1 MGNNKR
7 RNTIMELNEIV
18 IPSLGEGQ
26 DVVVKG
32 EDFAF
37 SLKNLINIIIEFLNK
52 LIKFEF

>member
-1 MGNNKR
+1 
-7 RNTIMELNEIV
+7 MELNEIV

>member
-7 RNTIMELNEIV
+7 RNTTMNLKDIV
-18 IPSLGEGQ
+18 IPSLGEDQ
-26 DVVVKG
+26 DVVVSG

-37 SLKNLINIIIEFLNK
+37 SLKNLINLIIDFINK